1 MGKLQ
6 ESIIYVV
13 ANRRDLL
20 NIPSS
25 YTLWYNQPMV
35 KVLLKEYLS
44 TGKSIGIDKLTSE
57 LEQIIRYNNGYLEHK
72 YKIRYL

>member
-6 ESIIYVV
+6 ESVIYVT
-13 ANRRDLL
+13 NRCNLL

-35 KVLLKEYLS
+35 KVLLREYLS

-57 LEQIIRYNNGYLEHK
+57 LEQIIRYNNGYLEYK
-72 YKIRYL
+72 YIIKYG

>member
-6 ESIIYVV
+6 ESVIYVT
-13 ANRRDLL
+13 NRCDLL

-25 YTLWYNQPMV
+25 YTLWYNQPMI
-35 KVLLKEYLS
+35 KVLLREYLS

-57 LEQIIRYNNGYLEHK
+57 LEQIIRYNNSYLEHK
-72 YKIRYL
+72 YKIQYL

>member
-6 ESIIYVV
+6 ESVIYVT
-13 ANRRDLL
+13 NRCNLL

-35 KVLLKEYLS
+35 KVLLREYLS

-72 YKIRYL
+72 YIIKYG

>member
-1 MGKLQ
+1 MGKLR
-6 ESIIYVV
+6 ESIIYVT
-13 ANRRDLL
+13 NRRNLL

-25 YTLWYNQPMV
+25 YTLWYNQPMI
-35 KVLLKEYLS
+35 KILLKEYLS

-72 YKIRYL
+72 YKIQYL

>member
-6 ESIIYVV
+6 ESVIYIT
-13 ANRRDLL
+13 NRCNLL
-20 NIPSS
+20 NISSS

-35 KVLLKEYLS
+35 KVLLREYLS

-57 LEQIIRYNNGYLEHK
+57 LEQIIRYNNGYLKYK
-72 YKIRYL
+72 YKIQYL

>member
-6 ESIIYVV
+6 ESVIYVT
-13 ANRRDLL
+13 NRCDLL

-25 YTLWYNQPMV
+25 YTLWYNQPMI
-35 KVLLKEYLS
+35 KVLLREYLS
-44 TGKSIGIDKLTSE
+44 TGKNIGIDKLTSE

-72 YKIRYL
+72 YKIQYL